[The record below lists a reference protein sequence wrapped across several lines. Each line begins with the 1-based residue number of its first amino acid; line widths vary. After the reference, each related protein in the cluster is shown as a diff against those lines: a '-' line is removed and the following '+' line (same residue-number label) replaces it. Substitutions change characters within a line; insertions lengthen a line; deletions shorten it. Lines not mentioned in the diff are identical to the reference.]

1 MLGSRKSAVVFGAV
15 AAMFWISPAL
25 ADASATLEKECK
37 AQLGLSDSACKC
49 IGEKAAADLN
59 AKQQALVVAIVTEND
74 AEQAKL
80 QADMT
85 QAEMAA
91 AGEFMTSAPGSCAA
105 Q

>member
-1 MLGSRKSAVVFGAV
+1 M
-15 AAMFWISPAL
+15 PAL
-25 ADASATLEKECK
+25 LWRRNARRN
-37 AQLGLSDSACKC
+37 SACRT
-49 IGEKAAADLN
+49 APAN
-59 AKQQALVVAIVTEND
+59 ALARRRQPISTQKQQALVVAIVTEND

-91 AGEFMTSAPGSCAA
+91 AGDFMTSAPGSCAA